1 MLSSNIDKDTIEKN
15 KELCRKYPF
24 LIPHNRWSG
33 IRITEASN
41 GGYWPRSP
49 ESIPE
54 YDYSYTELDDMP
66 EGWRIAFGEQ
76 LCDELKEELEKSGHM
91 NDYRIMQIK
100 EKYGMLRWYDN
111 GKTPAISNIINKYT
125 GISKR
130 TCICCGKPA
139 TNITIGW
146 ISPYCDSCCKE
157 TSVPID
163 EYYSD
168 QK

>member
-1 MLSSNIDKDTIEKN
+1 MLSSNIDKDTLEKN

-24 LIPHNRWSG
+24 LIPYNRWSG
-33 IRITEASN
+33 MLITEASN
-41 GGYWPRSP
+41 GGYWPGSP

-76 LCDELKEELEKSGHM
+76 LCDELKQELELSNQMDK
-91 NDYRIMQIK
+91 YRIIQIK
-100 EKYGMLRWYDN
+100 EKYGILHWYDN
-111 GKTPAISNIINKYT
+111 SQSKKCMDI
-125 GISKR
+125 ISKYVKLSER

-139 TNITIGW
+139 TRITTTW
-146 ISPYCDSCCKE
+146 ISPYCDDCCKE